1 MDVAVAPF
9 FGRRTLF
16 FAGSGFVFRF
26 FLFKAGFILAH
37 KGAKLWV
44 IVFLAVEG
52 IIQRAFRMLFRH
64 GQYSL

>member
-1 MDVAVAPF
+1 MQIS
-9 FGRRTLF
+9 FG
-16 FAGSGFVFRF
+16 F
-26 FLFKAGFILAH
+26 FLFEAGFVLTH
-37 KGAKLWV
+37 KGAKLRV

>member
-1 MDVAVAPF
+1 MDGIVVSF
-9 FGRRTLF
+9 LGRRTLF
-16 FAGSGFVFRF
+16 FAGRGFVFWF

-44 IVFLAVEG
+44 IVFLAIEG

>member
-1 MDVAVAPF
+1 VFWGA
-9 FGRRTLF
+9 TLF
-16 FAGSGFVFRF
+16 FFGSGFIFGF
-26 FLFKAGFILAH
+26 FLFEAGFILTH
-37 KGAKLWV
+37 KGAKLGV

>member
-1 MDVAVAPF
+1 MDGSVVSC

-16 FAGSGFVFRF
+16 FVRSGFVFWF
-26 FLFKAGFILAH
+26 FLFEAVFVFAH